1 MRITE
6 HSSAAEFSDTPYGR
20 QLLRGFRLLLFKP
33 ELEAEFRRFLDR
45 QARGAQ
51 RVAALLLII
60 AVGGYLYAER
70 VLFPHD
76 DPQWLSRLTVL
87 RLVELSP
94 GVLVL
99 LLSFFSKTYQ
109 ARANQLF
116 PMLLVLIGVVAAII
130 DIQYELAAQPYAF
143 RYGAGLL
150 IISSFF
156 FLGMTFWHSLLCAL
170 SIVAIDVFMASQILP
185 SDRLPEHWIAVS
197 YYLLLLVIGAI
208 SRYVHE
214 YSQRQQFLMR
224 KLLGWVA
231 AHDALSEL
239 PNRRS
244 HDEALRQRLAQARR
258 DDVPVSLLLLDLDD
272 FKAYNDRLGHPAG
285 DALIGEF
292 ARLLASFAR
301 RPLDQAARVGGEEF
315 ALLLYDCTEDA
326 AQQIASQVL
335 AALRRQAIAHPA
347 SAQGRVG
354 VSIGIATLQPGQNAG
369 QLYSAADAALY
380 RAKQAGKNRFA
391 GPDELSAAG

>member
-6 HSSAAEFSDTPYGR
+6 HSSAVDFSDTPYGR

-33 ELEAEFRRFLDR
+33 DLETEFREFLDR

-51 RVAALLLII
+51 RVAALLLIL
-60 AVGGYLYAER
+60 AVGGYLWVER
-70 VLFPHD
+70 MLVPVA
-76 DPQWLSRLTVL
+76 DPAWMARLTVL

-99 LLSFFSKTYQ
+99 SLSFFSKAFR

-116 PMLLVLIGVVAAII
+116 PLLLVLIGVIAALI
-130 DIQYELAAQPYAF
+130 DIQYELAAPQYSF

-185 SDRLPEHWIAVS
+185 SEQLPGHWIAVS

-244 HDEALRQRLAQARR
+244 HDDALRQRLGQARR
-258 DDVPVSLLLLDLDD
+258 DAVPLSLLLLDLDD

-285 DALIGEF
+285 DALIKAF
-292 ARLLASFAR
+292 AGLLGGFAR
-301 RPLDQAARVGGEEF
+301 RPLDLAARVGGEEF
-315 ALLLYDCTEDA
+315 ALLLYDCDTAA
-326 AQQIASQVL
+326 AQRIATQLL
-335 AALRRQAIAHPA
+335 AALRAQAIVHPG
-347 SAQGRVG
+347 SPQGRVG
-354 VSIGIATLQPGQNAG
+354 VSIGIATLQSEQTAE
-369 QLYSAADAALY
+369 QLYHSADAALY
-380 RAKQAGKNRFA
+380 RAKQAGKNRYA
-391 GPDELSAAG
+391 AATASAA